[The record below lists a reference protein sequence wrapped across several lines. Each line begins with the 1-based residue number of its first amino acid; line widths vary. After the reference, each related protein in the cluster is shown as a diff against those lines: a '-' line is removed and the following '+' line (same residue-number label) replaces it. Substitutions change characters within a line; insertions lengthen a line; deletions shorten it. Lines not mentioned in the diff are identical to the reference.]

1 MIIKRMYKEKN
12 ECMEIVIEE
21 NGKLE
26 IKEGY
31 MKIFIIEGRDREKIG
46 KNVLLFS

>member
-1 MIIKRMYKEKN
+1 MITKRMHKEKN
-12 ECMEIVIEE
+12 ECMEIVTEE

-31 MKIFIIEGRDREKIG
+31 MKISTTEGRDREKTG
-46 KNVLLFS
+46 KNALSFS